1 MLVPQPRLEIS
12 SLAPFDVISEK
23 RNTFELLL
31 VFGMQ
36 QSEGDDI
43 RVAYGLLEVR
53 EDGFGFFDDC
63 ELFLEYGWCILED
76 LHCETLFFIC

>member
-1 MLVPQPRLEIS
+1 MIS
-12 SLAPFDVISEK
+12 KK

-43 RVAYGLLEVR
+43 RVADGLLEVR

-63 ELFLEYGWCILED
+63 ELFLEYG
-76 LHCETLFFIC
+76 